1 MNTFCGKQICW
12 SAFQIVYDVKEHTL
26 DSLQKHVHTNGI
38 TPRIHRTKIE
48 RLRPN
53 AFTFNEV
60 RYVANNLQNYA
71 TRNGIPHPAGPQ
83 GGDPDPPVFLSCS
96 DTNDEIQKQYIE
108 DCRKNGICALS
119 LSSFKDV
126 WLKCTPHIKVSTA
139 RSDVCSLSEKHR
151 NAIREPITDAEK
163 LDATANFPKTYSDC
177 RAEEKQKTDRFD
189 HGTSGS
195 RQRIW
200 AYRSLLK
207 ATQKSSLY
215 FWFLTAN

>member
-1 MNTFCGKQICW
+1 M
-12 SAFQIVYDVKEHTL
+12 
-26 DSLQKHVHTNGI
+26 
-38 TPRIHRTKIE
+38 
-48 RLRPN
+48 
-53 AFTFNEV
+53 
-60 RYVANNLQNYA
+60 
-71 TRNGIPHPAGPQ
+71 
-83 GGDPDPPVFLSCS
+83 
-96 DTNDEIQKQYIE
+96 
-108 DCRKNGICALS
+108 S
-119 LSSFKDV
+119 LSSFKGV
-126 WLKCTPHIKVSTA
+126 WLKCTPHFKVSTA

-195 RQRIW
+195 RQRIL

-215 FWFLTAN
+215 F